1 MRLRFVDLFCGIG
14 GFHQALSEHADFIFA
29 CDKDEDC
36 RDEYAENYGQIP
48 SADIRDTWQN
58 IGEHDILAAGF
69 PCQPFSKSGSQLGF
83 KDKIRGT
90 LFEVINDIVGVHKPA
105 VILLENVKNF
115 GTHDAGNTLAIV
127 TGALQDQNYHV
138 KEYYYSPHDFGIPQ
152 IRERIFIVG
161 LHKNKVGN
169 YTEFK
174 PPKKQQLAYSVEDIK
189 DNDLKKSDFDKYAVT
204 NEQKKIFDHW
214 SKLVKAVLSSGK
226 KFPSPTWSMEF
237 GRTYSLDGKFPLYN
251 RTNKELV
258 DELKSE
264 GIKASILAAK
274 EDLIKLYPA
283 YIRNL
288 KGPIPEWKRRFIE
301 NNRKFWKENSNLVS
315 KGWLKKTRTFNETNQ
330 KLEWHVGKDA
340 KSEEQYD
347 IMKWMIHLRP
357 SGIRV
362 SKLDHI
368 PALVAIAQIPIIGPW
383 GRKITPRE
391 AANAQSF
398 KPDFE
403 FHKSDSI
410 AYKQLGNSVN
420 VEVVRAVFNEILKLD
435 INQKEVVAPDVE
447 ITMEKHVD
455 FIE

>member
-14 GFHQALSEHADFIFA
+14 GFHQALSEYADFIFA
-29 CDKDEDC
+29 CDIDKDC
-36 RDEYAENYGQIP
+36 QQVYNENYGQV
-48 SADIRDTWQN
+48 AVGDIHETWAN

-90 LFEVINDIVGVHKPA
+90 LFDVIDDIIEVHKPA
-105 VILLENVKNF
+105 VVLLENVKNF
-115 GTHDAGNTLAIV
+115 GTHDSGRTLSIV
-127 TGALQDQNYHV
+127 RGALHNKGYDV
-138 KEYYYSPHDFGIPQ
+138 KEYFYSPHDFGIPQ
-152 IRERIFIVG
+152 IRERIFIIG
-161 LHKNKVGN
+161 LHKKKVRN
-169 YTEFK
+169 YETFS
-174 PPKKQQLAYSVEDIK
+174 PPEKQKLSYSVEQLK
-189 DNDLKKSDFDKYAVT
+189 DNNFKDSDFDKYAVT
-204 NEQKKIFDHW
+204 KEQKKIFDHW
-214 SKLVKAVLSSGK
+214 SKLVKAVLSNGK

-237 GRTYSLDGKFPLYN
+237 GRSYSLDGKFPLYN

-264 GIKASILAAK
+264 GIKASIRAAK

-288 KGPIPEWKRRFIE
+288 KGPIPEWKRKFIE
-301 NNRKFWKENSNLVS
+301 NNRRFWKENSNLVS
-315 KGWLKKTRTFNETNQ
+315 KGWLKKTRTLHETYQ

-340 KSEEQYD
+340 KSEDDYD

-383 GRKITPRE
+383 GRRITPRE

-398 KPDFE
+398 NADFKL
-403 FHKSDSI
+403 HQTDSV

-420 VEVVRAVFNEILKLD
+420 VDVVRAIIKEIMKLGINEEEID
-435 INQKEVVAPDVE
+435 TPDVKLV
-447 ITMEKHVD
+447 MEKHID
-455 FIE
+455 FTE

>member
-1 MRLRFVDLFCGIG
+1 MFCGIG
-14 GFHQALSEHADFIFA
+14 GFHQALSEHADYIFA

-36 RDEYAENYGQIP
+36 RYEYEENYGQVP
-48 SADIRDTWQN
+48 AADIRDTWQN
-58 IGEHDILAAGF
+58 IGKHDILAAGF

-105 VILLENVKNF
+105 VILLENVKNL
-115 GTHDAGNTLAIV
+115 GTHDSGNTLSIV
-127 TGALQDQNYHV
+127 RGALQDQEYHV

-161 LHKNKVGN
+161 LHKEKVPN
-169 YTEFK
+169 YKDFK
-174 PPKKQQLAYSVEDIK
+174 APEKQQLTYSVESIRDS
-189 DNDLKKSDFDKYAVT
+189 DLKDSDFKKYAVT
-204 NEQKKIFDHW
+204 TEQKKIFEHW
-214 SKLVKAVLSSGK
+214 SILVKAVLSGGK

-264 GIKASILAAK
+264 GIKASGRVAK

-301 NNRKFWKENSNLVS
+301 NNRKFWKENSTMVS
-315 KGWLKKTRTFNETNQ
+315 KGWLKKTRTFNETYQ

-340 KSEEQYD
+340 TSEEQYD

-383 GRKITPRE
+383 GRRITPRE

-398 KPDFE
+398 NPDFKLHE
-403 FHKSDSI
+403 SDSV
-410 AYKQLGNSVN
+410 AYRQLGNSVN
-420 VEVVRAVFNEILKLD
+420 VEVVRAIFNEILKLG
-435 INQKEVVAPDVE
+435 INQKEVAVPDVE

>member
-1 MRLRFVDLFCGIG
+1 MFCGIG

-36 RDEYAENYGQIP
+36 RNVYAENYRQTPAI
-48 SADIRDTWQN
+48 DIRDTWQN
-58 IGEHDILAAGF
+58 VGKHDILAAGF

-115 GTHDAGNTLAIV
+115 GSHDSGNTLSIV
-127 TGALQDQNYHV
+127 KGALHDQDYYV
-138 KEYYYSPHDFGIPQ
+138 EDYYYSPHDFGIPQ

-161 LHKNKVGN
+161 LHKDKVKN
-169 YTEFK
+169 YRKFK
-174 PPKKQQLAYSVEDIK
+174 PPEKQQLTYSVEKLK
-189 DNDLKKSDFDKYAVT
+189 DDNLKDSDFDKYAVT
-204 NEQKKIFDHW
+204 KEQKKIFDHW

-237 GRTYSLDGKFPLYN
+237 NRTYSLDGKFPLYN

-264 GIKASILAAK
+264 GIKASIRAPK

-288 KGPIPEWKRRFIE
+288 KGPIPKWKRRFID

-315 KGWLKKTRTFNETNQ
+315 KGWLKKTRTFNETYQ

-340 KSEEQYD
+340 KNEDDYD

-398 KPDFE
+398 KPDFK
-403 FHKSDSI
+403 FHKSDSV

-420 VEVVRAVFNEILKLD
+420 VDVVRAIIKEILKLD
-435 INQKEVVAPDVE
+435 IHKKEIDAPDVKLV
-447 ITMEKHVD
+447 MGKHVD